1 MQQHDLDIVSS
12 KECVVLLLFCSSL
25 DFVFGNKFTYLTL
38 MVVLSLNN
46 PENNEMIFFWKYKID
61 MLKIIIILIGY
72 TLNNFTTHMTIL

>member
-25 DFVFGNKFTYLTL
+25 DFVFGNKFTYLML

-46 PENNEMIFFWKYKID
+46 PENNEMIFF
-61 MLKIIIILIGY
+61 
-72 TLNNFTTHMTIL
+72 